1 MSCGGGDAA
10 DGHSMDG
17 RSAPAE
23 TAALEVLGAS
33 SEAAF
38 GRASSMTVGK
48 VKIPFTLYKTYG
60 TEL

>member
-1 MSCGGGDAA
+1 MRPIITAKVAWGGCKIP
-10 DGHSMDG
+10 SPP
-17 RSAPAE
+17 RQP
-23 TAALEVLGAS
+23 ALEVLGAS

>member
-1 MSCGGGDAA
+1 
-10 DGHSMDG
+10 MDG